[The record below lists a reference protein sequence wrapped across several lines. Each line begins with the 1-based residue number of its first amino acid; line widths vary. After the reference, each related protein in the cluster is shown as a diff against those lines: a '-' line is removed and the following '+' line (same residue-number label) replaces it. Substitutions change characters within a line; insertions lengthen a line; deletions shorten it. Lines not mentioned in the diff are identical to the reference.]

1 MNTICLFL
9 ILLAI
14 PFCYTESMAFDAKA
28 ILSDKNVLVSG
39 RRESDW
45 TRAYYDAASCATLN
59 PKDGES
65 MCCYIKLKFKNENL
79 DEKFTHKGCYEVKK
93 ETYASSD
100 KSTFKDFVND
110 LENKI
115 NIANQNITVKSLS
128 VDCSSKFL
136 HFVGLSIL
144 LFLL

>member
-14 PFCYTESMAFDAKA
+14 PFCYTESMACNAKA

-79 DEKFTHKGCYEVKK
+79 DEKFTHKGCYEVEK
-93 ETYASSD
+93 EIYASSD
-100 KSTFKDFVND
+100 SSTFKEFVD
-110 LENKI
+110 LLENEI
-115 NIANQNITVKSLS
+115 DIANENITVKSLS
-128 VDCSSKFL
+128 IDCSSKFL

>member
-14 PFCYTESMAFDAKA
+14 PFCYTESMACDAKA
-28 ILSDKNVLVSG
+28 ILDDKNTLVIG
-39 RRESDW
+39 RNENDW
-45 TRAYYDAASCATLN
+45 TRAYNDAASCATLRAN
-59 PKDGES
+59 DGES
-65 MCCYIKLKFKNENL
+65 MCCYIKLKFNNENL

-100 KSTFKDFVND
+100 SSTFKEFVD
-110 LENKI
+110 LLENEI
-115 NIANQNITVKSLS
+115 DIANENITVKSLS
-128 VDCSSKFL
+128 IDCSSKFL

>member
-14 PFCYTESMAFDAKA
+14 PFCYTESMACNAKA

-45 TRAYYDAASCATLN
+45 TRAYYDAASCATLRAN
-59 PKDGES
+59 DGEL

-79 DEKFTHKGCYEVKK
+79 DEKFTHKGCYEVEK